1 MVLTSHSFV
10 LNNGGYTV
18 ERLIHGKTADYNE
31 VAIYDYAML
40 AKAFGP
46 AFESTYHGP
55 ITTCGQLTEL
65 LGTPGFGDE
74 GCFSLVEVV
83 LPPLDAPKAVIK
95 TGAAI
100 DEFNKSKSEKKNA
113 VQGA

>member
-1 MVLTSHSFV
+1 
-10 LNNGGYTV
+10 
-18 ERLIHGKTADYNE
+18 
-31 VAIYDYAML
+31 ML
-40 AKAFGP
+40 AKTFGP
-46 AFESTYHGP
+46 AFKSAYHGP
-55 ITTCGQLTEL
+55 ITTCGQLMQL
-65 LGTPGFGDE
+65 LETPGFGDE

-100 DEFNKSKSEKKNA
+100 DEFNKSLTEKKGA